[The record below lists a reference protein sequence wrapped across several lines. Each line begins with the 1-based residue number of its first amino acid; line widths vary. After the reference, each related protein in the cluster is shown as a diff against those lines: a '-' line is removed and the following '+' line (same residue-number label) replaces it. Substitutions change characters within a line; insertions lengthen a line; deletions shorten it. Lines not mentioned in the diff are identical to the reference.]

1 MPQEE
6 IMHLLKLNNKIFRTT
21 QVYLDKV
28 LKKYELS
35 SGSYP
40 YLLMLKHKDGINQN
54 EISEKLG
61 YDKAMTT
68 RTVIKLIKLGYL
80 ERNKDETDH
89 RANTIYLTEKA
100 NVVIENILDEIH
112 KLVQLMTKDMD
123 DEEKINTVKSL
134 QKILMNARELNI

>member
-1 MPQEE
+1 MQQED
-6 IMHLLKLNNKIFRTT
+6 IMYLLKLNNKIFRTT

-40 YLLMLKHKDGINQN
+40 YLLMLRHEDGINQN
-54 EISEKLG
+54 QISEKLG

-68 RTVIKLIKLGYL
+68 RTLTKLMKLGYL

-89 RANTIYLTEKA
+89 RANNIYLTKKA

-112 KLVQLMTKDMD
+112 ELVQFMTKDMD
-123 DEEKINTVKSL
+123 DEEQINTIKYL
-134 QKILMNARELNI
+134 KKILANVRTLNI

>member
-1 MPQEE
+1 MQQEE

-40 YLLMLKHKDGINQN
+40 YLLMLKHQDGINQN
-54 EISEKLG
+54 KISEKLG

-68 RTVIKLIKLGYL
+68 RTVTKLIKLGYL

-89 RANTIYLTEKA
+89 RANNIYLTEKA

-112 KLVQLMTKDMD
+112 QLVQLMTKGMN

-134 QKILMNARELNI
+134 QKLLTNMRELNI

>member
-1 MPQEE
+1 MQQEE

-40 YLLMLKHKDGINQN
+40 YLLMLKHQDGINQN
-54 EISEKLG
+54 KISEKLG

-68 RTVIKLIKLGYL
+68 RTVTKLIKLGYL

-89 RANTIYLTEKA
+89 RANNIYLTEKA

-112 KLVQLMTKDMD
+112 QLIQLMTKGMD

-134 QKILMNARELNI
+134 QKLLTNMRELNI